1 MKIFSAEQIKR
12 WDTHTIEEEKI
23 ASVDLMERAARRC
36 VQWLDLHYPLTKTQ
50 RLFRIFC
57 GQGNN
62 GGDGLAI
69 ARMLIKEK
77 CRVQVLLCESSHRK
91 SDDFRINL
99 TRLEHLKGDIN
110 IITASES
117 FPAIHKDDLIIDAL
131 LGTGLNKPIEGL
143 MADTVNHINRSGCE
157 VISVDIP
164 SGMFCDRSSMGLP
177 MIHAKH
183 TLSFSD
189 KLCFMMAEN
198 EPFTGKL
205 HAIDIGASRLFLK
218 EEASK
223 MYITER
229 EEAKS
234 LILPRPQFGHKGTFG
249 SGALLAGSYGMMGAA
264 ILAAKGFLHSGAGKL
279 TCCIPTCGYTIMQ
292 AAVPEAMCLITG
304 ENVQETPDLPKGLNA
319 IGVGPGIGVHEQY
332 KKILETLFESGQ
344 PLVLDA
350 DALNMLGSYRTLIP
364 RLPSGSVITPHPKEF
379 ENIFGKAGNDFERL
393 NMAIRSA
400 GELQIHIVLKG
411 HRTAIIS
418 PEGNVHF
425 NSTGNPGMAKPGSG
439 DVLTGLLTGMLAQ
452 GYTAENAC
460 ILGVYLHGLA
470 GDIAAGIQ
478 AEQAI
483 TAMDIAECLGK
494 AWKDMLN

>member
-1 MKIFSAEQIKR
+1 
-12 WDTHTIEEEKI
+12 
-23 ASVDLMERAARRC
+23 
-36 VQWLDLHYPLTKTQ
+36 
-50 RLFRIFC
+50 
-57 GQGNN
+57 
-62 GGDGLAI
+62 
-69 ARMLIKEK
+69 
-77 CRVQVLLCESSHRK
+77 
-91 SDDFRINL
+91 
-99 TRLEHLKGDIN
+99 
-110 IITASES
+110 
-117 FPAIHKDDLIIDAL
+117 
-131 LGTGLNKPIEGL
+131 
-143 MADTVNHINRSGCE
+143 
-157 VISVDIP
+157 
-164 SGMFCDRSSMGLP
+164 MF
-177 MIHAKH
+177 
-183 TLSFSD
+183 
-189 KLCFMMAEN
+189 
-198 EPFTGKL
+198 
-205 HAIDIGASRLFLK
+205 
-218 EEASK
+218 
-223 MYITER
+223 ITER

-304 ENVQETPDLPKGLNA
+304 ENVQETPDLPKGLKA